1 MFSFLTSKPLILALI
16 LSISC
21 NALLFGV
28 SKHLYDAKAKAV
40 GEVGVLKQTLSDQL
54 ISSNKAETACVI
66 DNSKAAEFQE
76 GKKALENVEKEAL
89 DIVSKLPDKPQES
102 KALPKVSKDV
112 QQNDIASLDSKLSP
126 ELVSVLKGSFD
137 SVQGQGTRHP

>member
-16 LSISC
+16 LSLSC

-28 SKHLYDAKAKAV
+28 SKHLYDAKTKAV
-40 GEVGVLKQTLSDQL
+40 GQVEQLKQTLSDQL

-66 DNSKAAEFQE
+66 DNTKSAEFQE
-76 GKKALENVEKEAL
+76 EKEALESVEKEAL

-102 KALPKVSKDV
+102 KVSSEVGKDV
-112 QQNDIASLDSKLSP
+112 QQNDITSLDSKLP
-126 ELVSVLKGSFD
+126 DELVSVLKRSFD
-137 SVQGQGTRHP
+137 SLQGQGTRHP